1 MPAMQVK
8 SPKKSV
14 QKTWSSR
21 FATKRYPKRVTLD
34 APFAGLPAGS
44 TLFVGTPQILQTYIR
59 KIPSGETRT
68 IQRLRRD
75 IARANRCE
83 AMCPVSTAIFLRILA
98 ESAWDDLHAGKAA
111 HDVTPFWRVIE
122 PGSAIAKKL
131 RVTDTWLRSQ
141 RQAEHSDTSDEQ
153 ARL

>member
-1 MPAMQVK
+1 MRTIILRMPPK
-8 SPKKSV
+8 SAKKTP
-14 QKTWSSR
+14 QNTWSHR
-21 FATKRYPKRVTLD
+21 FAAKRYPKRVTLD
-34 APFAGLPAGS
+34 ADFAGIPAGS

-83 AMCPVSTAIFLRILA
+83 AMCPVSTSIFLRILA
-98 ESAWDDLHAGKAA
+98 ESAWEELHAGKRVEE
-111 HDVTPFWRVIE
+111 VTPFWRVIE

-131 RVTDTWLRSQ
+131 RVAETWLRDQ
-141 RQAEHSDTSDEQ
+141 RRAE
-153 ARL
+153 ARE

>member
-1 MPAMQVK
+1 MGGMQAK
-8 SPKKSV
+8 SSKKMIPKA
-14 QKTWSSR
+14 WSHR
-21 FATKRYPKRVTLD
+21 FAAKRYPKRVTLEAD
-34 APFAGLPAGS
+34 FAGIPAGS

-75 IARANRCE
+75 IARANRCA
-83 AMCPVSTAIFLRILA
+83 AMCPVSTSIFLRILA
-98 ESAWDDLHAGKAA
+98 EAAWDDIHAGKSV

-131 RVTDTWLRSQ
+131 RATETWLRDQ
-141 RQAEHSDTSDEQ
+141 RQAE
-153 ARL
+153 ARA

>member
-1 MPAMQVK
+1 MRAMRVK
-8 SPKKSV
+8 PRNKAVPKS
-14 QKTWSSR
+14 WSHR
-21 FATKRYPKRVTLD
+21 FAARRYPKRVTLD
-34 APFAGLPAGS
+34 ADFAGIPAGA
-44 TLFVGTPQILQTYIR
+44 TLFVGTPQILEKYIR
-59 KIPSGETRT
+59 KIPSGEMRT

-98 ESAWDDLHAGKAA
+98 EAAWDDLHAGKSVGE
-111 HDVTPFWRVIE
+111 VTPFWRVIE

-131 RVTDTWLRSQ
+131 RVTDAWLRSQ
-141 RQAEHSDTSDEQ
+141 REGETSDTNDEQ

>member
-1 MPAMQVK
+1 MRGMQ
-8 SPKKSV
+8 SPRKAV
-14 QKTWSSR
+14 TKTWSHR
-21 FATKRYPKRVTLD
+21 FTAKRYPKRVTLEAD
-34 APFAGLPAGS
+34 FAGIPAGS

-75 IARANRCE
+75 IARANRCA

-98 ESAWDDLHAGKAA
+98 EAAWDQLHAGKSLR
-111 HDVTPFWRVIE
+111 DVTPFWRVIE

-131 RVTDTWLRSQ
+131 RATDAWLRDR
-141 RQAEHSDTSDEQ
+141 RQAEIR
-153 ARL
+153 A

>member
-1 MPAMQVK
+1 MRAMPAK
-8 SPKKSV
+8 SPKKAA
-14 QKTWSSR
+14 QKTWSHR
-21 FATKRYPKRVTLD
+21 FEVKRYPKRVTLD
-34 APFAGLPAGS
+34 ADFAGIPAGS

-75 IARANRCE
+75 IARANRCA

-98 ESAWDDLHAGKAA
+98 ETAWDELHAGKSA
-111 HDVTPFWRVIE
+111 HEVTPFWRVIE

-131 RVTDTWLRSQ
+131 RAPDAWLRDQ
-141 RQAEHSDTSDEQ
+141 RHAEVR
-153 ARL
+153 A